1 MMMITTMMMMMMV
14 MTIDDDDVFSTAAA
28 EARRQP
34 RQRLGRAF
42 PHPLHRLLR
51 AEKHR
56 RRTQMRGDWKTTYLR
71 QTSLAA
77 RKAHANSPSKQRKSG
92 RYVMCSKLRSIADK
106 TSTTHFKLSPDGC
119 PSRTLHFLAESGVL
133 LHSFIRL
140 WSPDCWSSV
149 RIPSVLN
156 FVIKYCASVTAA
168 SSM

>member
-1 MMMITTMMMMMMV
+1 MDQRNDDEDDDDDDDNDDDDDDDDGDDG
-14 MTIDDDDVFSTAAA
+14 DDDDVFSTAAA

-42 PHPLHRLLR
+42 PHPLLRLLR

-106 TSTTHFKLSPDGC
+106 TCTTHFTLSPY
-119 PSRTLHFLAESGVL
+119 PSLG
-133 LHSFIRL
+133 
-140 WSPDCWSSV
+140 
-149 RIPSVLN
+149 
-156 FVIKYCASVTAA
+156 A
-168 SSM
+168 SSRCRIAPTRSGGGSIAACTRNR